1 MGEVRDPF
9 AELGLGP
16 GATPADVRAAFWAR
30 ARAMHPDRHP
40 NDPRANERFRRV
52 VLAYEDALLLA
63 RGLPARRRARVHHA
77 PPPAHHAPP
86 PVWRCPTCGD
96 GYDYVEDEHAAGV
109 RAEAA
114 GGPLEMTGGCPRC
127 DIPVAMAA
135 APPAAHALAAAS
147 LAIGLFVMIA
157 DLRPFALGAMLALF
171 GTFTLALAL
180 HEKLR
185 PALLRTS

>member
-16 GATPADVRAAFWAR
+16 GATAAEVRAAFWAR

-40 NDPRANERFRRV
+40 NDPGANERFRRV
-52 VLAYEDALLLA
+52 VLAYEDALRLA
-63 RGLPARRRARVHHA
+63 RGLPPRRRTRVHHGS
-77 PPPAHHAPP
+77 PPAAAHRGPP

-96 GYDYVEDEHAAGV
+96 GYDYED
-109 RAEAA
+109 
-114 GGPLEMTGGCPRC
+114 TCPRC
-127 DIPVAMAA
+127 ESPFAITA

-147 LAIGLFVMIA
+147 LAIGLFVMVA
-157 DLRPFALGAMLALF
+157 GLRPFALGAMLALF
-171 GTFTLALAL
+171 GTFTLAVAL

-185 PALLRTS
+185 PALLRAS